1 MTDKGMKKALRIVL
15 QLLINIIL
23 ILIIMQVFMF
33 AYNFFYKV
41 FTDTCVDSSDTREI
55 QFVIVPDSSTTEIV
69 DALAD
74 DGLITDPYVML
85 AKIYLSSYHGK
96 IKPGTYILQP
106 SMTQE
111 EIMKIITATQEKQED
126 EDR

>member
-1 MTDKGMKKALRIVL
+1 MTDKGVKKALRIVL
-15 QLLINIIL
+15 QILINIIL
-23 ILIIMQVFMF
+23 VLVIIQVFMF

-41 FTDTCVDSSDTREI
+41 FTNTSVDSSDTREI

-74 DGLITDPYVML
+74 DGLIDDPYVML
-85 AKIYLSSYHGK
+85 VKIYLSSYHGK

-106 SMTQE
+106 SMTQD
-111 EIMKIITATQEKQED
+111 EIMKIITGTQDKQE
-126 EDR
+126 EDSQ

>member
-15 QLLINIIL
+15 QILINIIL
-23 ILIIMQVFMF
+23 VLIIMQVFMF

-41 FTDTCVDSSDTREI
+41 FTDTSVNSSDTREI

-69 DALAD
+69 DELAD
-74 DGLITDPYVML
+74 NGLIEDPYVML

-106 SMTQE
+106 SMTQD
-111 EIMKIITATQEKQED
+111 EIMKIITATQGKQED
-126 EDR
+126 EGQ

>member
-15 QLLINIIL
+15 QILINIIL
-23 ILIIMQVFMF
+23 VLVIIQVFMF

-41 FTDTCVDSSDTREI
+41 FTNTSVDSSDTREI

-74 DGLITDPYVML
+74 DGLIDDPYVMP
-85 AKIYLSSYHGK
+85 LSVISSPTFLSIRNQYPIH
-96 IKPGTYILQP
+96 PPTRY
-106 SMTQE
+106 
-111 EIMKIITATQEKQED
+111 TAPASLCRAAALPK
-126 EDR
+126 